1 MEYAEED
8 YLKLSGIQHFV
19 FCRRQWALI
28 HLEQQWAE
36 NYRTTDGNIMHRNVH
51 DSEYNESRGDIII
64 TRGMAV
70 ASAVLGI
77 SGECDVVEFHWDPAG
92 VSLNGRDGRYRVVPV
107 EYKRGK
113 PKGNDSDIMQL
124 AAQAVCLEEMLCCE
138 IPEGFLFY
146 GETRR
151 RQRVEFTPEL
161 RRRLIGITEEMHELI
176 RRGHTPADKRSRSC
190 NACSLKELCV
200 PALEKRSASS
210 YIKEMTG
217 GDGR

>member
-113 PKGNDSDIMQL
+113 PKENDSDIMQL

-176 RRGHTPADKRSRSC
+176 RRGHTPAAKRSRSC